1 MSPCRHAEPPL
12 RALPDLRAALM
23 GRHNTPDPAAQ
34 LPVRTRLGR
43 FLLRWLGRIGLGLVA
58 GACTLGVLLWAGTSW
73 TASLWIAG
81 TVAVI
86 IPVAAWLAS
95 TVPGPDPHR

>member
-1 MSPCRHAEPPL
+1 
-12 RALPDLRAALM
+12 M

-34 LPVRTRLGR
+34 LPARRRLGR
-43 FLLRWLGRIGLGLVA
+43 FLVRWVERIGIGLVA
-58 GACTLGVLLWAGTSW
+58 GAGTLGVLLWAGTSW

-86 IPVAAWLAS
+86 VPVAAWLAS
-95 TVPGPDPHR
+95 TVPGPESHR